1 MNEQEDRLYTWLN
14 KSDDFNGEG
23 RPIAYPIGNDIV
35 LDGRFNLCQLQI
47 IVELMKYSQE
57 QE

>member
-1 MNEQEDRLYTWLN
+1 MNEQEDKLYAWLN
-14 KSDDFNGEG
+14 KAGDFNGENK
-23 RPIAYPIGNDIV
+23 PIAYPIGNDVV